1 MHELAIATNIIEIA
15 SENANGVKILCLT
28 LEIGRL
34 SGVVPDAIQ
43 FCLEACSPGTL
54 LEGAQLEIVEIPG
67 LGRCSQCGAE
77 IALELPYGV
86 CHCGSTRLEVVRGQE
101 LTIKELVL
109 EENSCVELV
118 AAPTMRA

>member
-1 MHELAIATNIIEIA
+1 MHELAIASNIIEIA
-15 SENANGVKILCLT
+15 AKNANGATILRLT

-43 FCLEACSPGTL
+43 FCLEASSPGTP

-77 IALELPYGV
+77 IALELPYGI
-86 CHCGSTRLEVVRGQE
+86 CDCGNTRLEMIRGQE
-101 LTIKELVL
+101 LAIKELEL
-109 EENSCVELV
+109 EEEPCAELV